1 MSSSLD
7 LSRHDL
13 MAVSRA
19 SLATLRSALVRDN
32 GPTAAA
38 ALQEAG
44 FAGGA
49 AVFDAFR
56 AWLRARG
63 EGDPGDL
70 DLADFQREAADF
82 FHETGWGSIQ
92 IGSLHDAVAVV
103 DSSDWSE
110 ASPGE
115 HLEHP
120 GCHYSTG
127 MLAYFFGQFADGAL
141 GALEVECRSAGA
153 ARCRF
158 LLGNTDVMQYLF
170 AALERGEAYDAAA
183 GRIGAEGKLQGQP
196 L

>member
-1 MSSSLD
+1 MPSSLD
-7 LSRHDL
+7 LPQHDL
-13 MAVSRA
+13 MAVSRT
-19 SLATLRSALVRDN
+19 SLAILRSALVRDN
-32 GPTAAA
+32 GPHAAA

-63 EGDPGDL
+63 VGDPGDL
-70 DLADFQREAADF
+70 DLAEFQREAADF

-103 DSSDWSE
+103 DSADWNE
-110 ASPGE
+110 ANPGE

-141 GALEVECRSAGA
+141 AALEVECRSAGA
-153 ARCRF
+153 TRCRF
-158 LLGNTDVMQYLF
+158 LLGNADVMQYLF
-170 AALERGEAYDAAA
+170 AALEGGEEYAAA
-183 GRIGAEGKLQGQP
+183 AARV
-196 L
+196 